1 MVLTAKYYVS
11 FSMVLCV
18 YAQNHTKTNIKFWRY
33 FFIFRRKR
41 LKIKK
46 HSHDV
51 RMQKCMFAY
60 ANIHFLVS
68 DILIIFNVIL
78 V

>member
-1 MVLTAKYYVS
+1 MAQFYVS
-11 FSMVLCV
+11 FCMVFCV
-18 YAQNHTKTNIKFWRY
+18 YAKNHTKTNIKFWRY
-33 FFIFRRKR
+33 FFIFRRLR

-60 ANIHFLVS
+60 TNIRFLVS
-68 DILIIFNVIL
+68 VISFDIIKKSSVQ
-78 V
+78 